1 MGIGRLA
8 YIRRCLALIIWNV
21 FSGFFLVYGQE
32 QYLGLVGFL
41 MLFGGFIWYMF
52 FVVPSR
58 LLNAGMPRVWLIG
71 LIVPLLNIVVW
82 LILLFAP
89 PAVYSE
95 PSLLNDAD
103 VEPGPR
109 RDYFIELISK
119 IFLSDTKDDETT
131 QG

>member
-8 YIRRCLALIIWNV
+8 YIGQCVALIIWFMFSYLV
-21 FSGFFLVYGQE
+21 LCHGQEHDFGLVGYLMFFSGF
-32 QYLGLVGFL
+32 
-41 MLFGGFIWYMF
+41 IWHMF

-58 LLNAGMPRVWLIG
+58 LINAGMSRAWLFG
-71 LIVPLLNIVVW
+71 LFVPLLNIVVG

-89 PAVYSE
+89 PVVCRE